1 MFLFGSLVHERDRH
15 LKWSELDP
23 VESLLAILSCLCIIG
38 FTASV
43 FLDVVTRE
51 LQAPWLWLQEVTSGF
66 FTYGVFIGM
75 ALATRRNEH
84 MYLSE
89 LTGSMAAPWRLWI
102 EIFSRVVVLG
112 VAGCMAWF
120 GFENFLHD
128 MQSFRM
134 PSLVPLGYYTIAIP
148 LSGML
153 IALFTLEQLINGVRT
168 GFDHPGV
175 RSDE

>member
-75 ALATRRNEH
+75 ALDTSNNEN
-84 MYLSE
+84 MYLSAI
-89 LTGSMAAPWRLWI
+89 TG
-102 EIFSRVVVLG
+102 
-112 VAGCMAWF
+112 
-120 GFENFLHD
+120 
-128 MQSFRM
+128 
-134 PSLVPLGYYTIAIP
+134 
-148 LSGML
+148 
-153 IALFTLEQLINGVRT
+153 
-168 GFDHPGV
+168 
-175 RSDE
+175 